1 MAEAAQIKGTD
12 RAAILLMTLCE
23 QTAASVLRHMEV
35 EDVQKLGLAMAGL
48 ADVPRERVTDVLGQL
63 LVAVQA

>member
-1 MAEAAQIKGTD
+1 
-12 RAAILLMTLCE
+12 MTLGE

-35 EDVQKLGLAMAGL
+35 EEVQKLGLAMAGL

-63 LVAVQA
+63 LVAVQREDADRHRHERLSAQGA